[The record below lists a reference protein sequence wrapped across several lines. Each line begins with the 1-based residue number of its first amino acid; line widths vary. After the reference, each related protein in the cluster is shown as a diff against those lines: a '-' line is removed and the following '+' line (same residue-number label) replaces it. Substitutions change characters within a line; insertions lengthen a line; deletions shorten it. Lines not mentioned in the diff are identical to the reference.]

1 MDLRIIYKRPSDHQ
15 KVQHYLSRKMIL
27 GYVIPVE
34 LETVQLSNVK
44 TVIHLE
50 DLKDDKMKLSL
61 LPLICQTVSVY
72 LINNIVKFC
81 SNQ

>member
-1 MDLRIIYKRPSDHQ
+1 MDLRIIYKHPSGHQ
-15 KVQHYLSRKMIL
+15 KVQHYLPWKMIL

-61 LPLICQTVSVY
+61 LPLICQTVSV
-72 LINNIVKFC
+72 
-81 SNQ
+81 

>member
-1 MDLRIIYKRPSDHQ
+1 MDLRIIYKRLLGHQ
-15 KVQHYLSRKMIL
+15 KVHHYLQQKMIL

-34 LETVQLSNVK
+34 LETVQPSNVK

-50 DLKDDKMKLSL
+50 DLKKNDKMKLSL

-72 LINNIVKFC
+72 
-81 SNQ
+81 